1 MFYTNASCFD
11 SSPNYPSDV
20 LVLKI
25 ARITRQLENKL
36 SSNNFTSSMGWN
48 VTVFHKIWRNV
59 INIPRLQIM
68 ETQHLFFSDIWEI
81 VKFAFPDDTFI
92 TNIKKRTS
100 FLKKNLPPER
110 VHYSIRN
117 IGCVKTSSLL
127 KSFVSILDF
136 LAFFSVG
143 RHAVQ

>member
-25 ARITRQLENKL
+25 ARITRQVENKL
-36 SSNNFTSSMGWN
+36 SSNNFTSTSSTGWN

-81 VKFAFPDDTFI
+81 VKFAFPDDIFI
-92 TNIKKRTS
+92 TNIKK
-100 FLKKNLPPER
+100 KD
-110 VHYSIRN
+110 I
-117 IGCVKTSSLL
+117 
-127 KSFVSILDF
+127 VS
-136 LAFFSVG
+136 
-143 RHAVQ
+143 